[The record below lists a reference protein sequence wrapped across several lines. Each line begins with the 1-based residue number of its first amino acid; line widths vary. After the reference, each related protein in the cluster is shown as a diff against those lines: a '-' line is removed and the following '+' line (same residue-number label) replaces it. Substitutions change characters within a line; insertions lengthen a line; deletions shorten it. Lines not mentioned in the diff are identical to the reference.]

1 MLTSLKAL
9 LTLALMI
16 IVGGTIA
23 FLWLVSQDISVS
35 YDSSP
40 IVAPSARPEVK
51 PPDYATRRII
61 TNKGGREITAYLLSK
76 TDKTV
81 TFITSNQR
89 YSVFISTLMPEDQEF
104 IKNWTPQR
112 PNRRTTVQSSTA
124 TE

>member
-9 LTLALMI
+9 LTLALLV
-16 IVGGTIA
+16 IVGGTVA
-23 FLWLVSQDISVS
+23 FLWLISADMTAS
-35 YDSSP
+35 YDSKP

-61 TNKGGREITAYLLSK
+61 TNKGGRQITAYLLSK

-89 YSVFISTLMPEDQEF
+89 YSVFISTLTEEDQEF
-104 IKNWTPQR
+104 IRNWTPQR
-112 PNRRTTVQSSTA
+112 PNRRQTVTSTA
-124 TE
+124 QP